1 MIRNNSCAEAFNF
14 CVLDVVW
21 ILSCGFLIQRLV
33 SLADVETIGSVGRQE
48 CFSELHLVGYAI
60 FGQVCEYL

>member
-33 SLADVETIGSVGRQE
+33 SGGCRNNRFSRKAR